1 MEEQAAKDADKF
13 DVASVEAKLFEPL
26 TGFYEK
32 VTILLQ
38 KSSLDTEKATVVIER
53 IKLVMRN
60 VVDEQKRTKSM
71 NMAGPLDSAYE
82 ELRCLIEELSGKG
95 EQ

>member
-1 MEEQAAKDADKF
+1 MEEQAAKDTDKF
-13 DVASVEAKLFEPL
+13 DLASVEANLFEPL
-26 TGFYEK
+26 TGFYKK

-38 KSSLDTEKATVVIER
+38 QSSLDKEKAKVVIER

-60 VVDEQKRTKSM
+60 VVDEQKRTKFMSI
-71 NMAGPLDSAYE
+71 AGPLDSAYE
-82 ELRCLIEELSGKG
+82 ELRCLIEELSGSG